1 MEESKLDFLF
11 KDLIEKINSSR
22 YQFNALLHEEGRVTY
37 VGTSVVKAIGLPKSF
52 MGEILKVGE
61 SSYAYVFGFKNNE
74 IQLILLSKEANIN
87 IGDRV
92 TRTGEGLSVP
102 VSRSLLG
109 RIIDPTGKSLDGRG
123 DITTH
128 NVKPLERIAPS
139 VIERVPVNKPLYTG
153 IKVIDA
159 LIPIG
164 KGQRE
169 LIVGDRQTGKT
180 SILLD
185 TIINQK
191 DKNVICIYVA
201 IAQRASNVAS
211 IIDILRTND
220 ALDHTIFVVSLAN
233 DTPSIRYL
241 APFSGS
247 AIAEYFAE
255 KGRDVL
261 IVYDDLSKH
270 ADSYRELS
278 LLLKRPPGRDAYP
291 SDIFYLHSRLLE
303 RAGNFS
309 PNLGGGSITALP
321 VVETQ
326 EGDISQYIPTNLISI
341 TDGQIY
347 LERNLFNV
355 GVRPAVNV
363 GLSVSRVGS
372 SAQSKAMK
380 QVSKGLRLDL
390 SQYMDLKSF
399 TEFGAELKEETT
411 IKLRKGELLTELLKQ
426 KNSAPLSPEK
436 EVLIFFAYSS
446 SLLDDIPIEQIHY
459 FENELL
465 DHISL
470 KAPQIFSTL
479 IVSDEINEEL
489 SNAIKKVIEDFKYEF
504 FAELEGES

>member
-1 MEESKLDFLF
+1 
-11 KDLIEKINSSR
+11 
-22 YQFNALLHEEGRVTY
+22 
-37 VGTSVVKAIGLPKSF
+37 
-52 MGEILKVGE
+52 
-61 SSYAYVFGFKNNE
+61 
-74 IQLILLSKEANIN
+74 
-87 IGDRV
+87 
-92 TRTGEGLSVP
+92 
-102 VSRSLLG
+102 
-109 RIIDPTGKSLDGRG
+109 
-123 DITTH
+123 
-128 NVKPLERIAPS
+128 
-139 VIERVPVNKPLYTG
+139 
-153 IKVIDA
+153 
-159 LIPIG
+159 
-164 KGQRE
+164 
-169 LIVGDRQTGKT
+169 
-180 SILLD
+180 
-185 TIINQK
+185 
-191 DKNVICIYVA
+191 
-201 IAQRASNVAS
+201 VAS

-411 IKLRKGELLTELLKQ
+411 VKLRKGELLTELLKQ

-459 FENELL
+459 FENELF
-465 DHISL
+465 DYVSSR
-470 KAPQIFSTL
+470 APQIFSTL

>member
-1 MEESKLDFLF
+1 MEESRLDFLL
-11 KDLIEKINSSR
+11 KDLTDQIIRRE
-22 YQFNALLHEEGRVTY
+22 YQFSVSLREEGKITY
-37 VGTSVVKAIGLPKSF
+37 IGASVLKAIGLPKSF
-52 MGEILKVGE
+52 IGEILKIGE
-61 SSYAYVFGFKNNE
+61 NSYAYVFGFKEDE
-74 IQLILLSKEANIN
+74 IQLILLSKDNTIK
-87 IGDRV
+87 IGESV
-92 TRTGEGLSVP
+92 KRTGTGLSAP
-102 VSRSLLG
+102 VSRALLG
-109 RIIDPTGKSLDGRG
+109 RIVDPTGKSLDGRG
-123 DITTH
+123 DILTH
-128 NVKPLERIAPS
+128 NTKPLERIAPS
-139 VIERVPVNKPLYTG
+139 VFERVPVNKPLYTG

-185 TIINQK
+185 TIINQR

-211 IIDILRTND
+211 IINSLRVND
-220 ALDHTIFVVSLAN
+220 ALDNTILVVSLAN
-233 DTPSIRYL
+233 DPPSIRYL
-241 APFSGS
+241 APFSGA

-255 KGRDVL
+255 HGRDVL

-278 LLLKRPPGRDAYP
+278 LLLQRPPGREAYP

-309 PNLGGGSITALP
+309 SELGGGSITALP

-390 SQYMDLKSF
+390 SQYADLKAF
-399 TEFGAELKEETT
+399 TEFGAELKAETT
-411 IKLRKGELLTELLKQ
+411 TKIRKGKLLIELLKQ
-426 KNSAPLSPEK
+426 KNFSPLPPEK
-436 EVLIFFAYSS
+436 EVLIFFAYNS
-446 SLLDDIPIEQIHY
+446 SLLDDIPIEQIQS
-459 FENELL
+459 FEKDLL
-465 DHISL
+465 EYISL
-470 KAPQIFSTL
+470 MSPHIFSTIL
-479 IVSDEINEEL
+479 VSDEISEEL
-489 SNAIKKVIEDFKYEF
+489 SNAIKNVVRDFKYEF
-504 FAELEGES
+504 FARLEGED